1 MQTELGRWRQD
12 TAQQAQGGQLQPRT
26 QWTSLGCCGWPEKVR
41 GAVRSPRD
49 GLISAVQAVSQQH
62 SKNYT
67 AVRDKTDVSKIGKTI
82 VNNKKEAQYAH

>member
-1 MQTELGRWRQD
+1 MG
-12 TAQQAQGGQLQPRT
+12 
-26 QWTSLGCCGWPEKVR
+26 S
-41 GAVRSPRD
+41 S
-49 GLISAVQAVSQQH
+49 VQAVSQQH